1 MALDIYDTR
10 AQLAAID
17 LMEPEYTFLHD
28 MTVRDAGTVE
38 DDKAI
43 YDYRKGIRRMA
54 PVVHPGTGGVLM
66 ERDGY
71 ETREVGFATI
81 APERV
86 IEVEQLRG
94 RAFNEKI
101 LGAMTPAERAK
112 KMQARDIVDMRKAIQ
127 RRREHM
133 ARQVSMDGKLE
144 LFEYTNEGRSKRAN
158 LVADYGHTNKY
169 VPAIAWDQT
178 GAKVEYDMQK
188 MLDLVQDGLGFV
200 EWVIMA
206 PDVAAAMLYNSEYVK
221 RLDIRNVDI
230 GSINAKYKGQ
240 GVRFVGHNIDGVE
253 MYSFAGTFID
263 DDGISK
269 PVMPSGKLIM
279 GYKGMLIEYHGPV
292 TQVEK
297 VDGDH
302 VTYIKKE
309 VPLKYSSI
317 ESNSTKNRLTSR
329 PTIVPENVDGWVV
342 ADVLTA

>member
-1 MALDIYDTR
+1 MDLYDTR

-28 MTVRDAGTVE
+28 MTVRDGGTVE

-43 YDYRKGIRRMA
+43 YDFRKGSRKMA

-66 ERDGY
+66 ERSGF
-71 ETREVGFATI
+71 ETREIGFATV

-86 IEVEQLRG
+86 IEVNQLYG
-94 RAFNEKI
+94 RSFGEKI
-101 LGAMTPAERAK
+101 LGAMTPAERAR
-112 KMQARDIVDMRKAIQ
+112 KMQAKDLVEMRKATQ

-133 ARQVSMDGKLE
+133 ARQVTLTGKLE

-158 LVADYGHTNKY
+158 LIADYGFSNNFT
-169 VPAIAWDQT
+169 PGSDSAPWDQS
-178 GAKVEYDMQK
+178 GAKIESDMQK
-188 MLDLVQDGLGFV
+188 MLDLAQAGLGVV
-200 EWVIMA
+200 EWIIMA
-206 PDVAAAMLYNSEYVK
+206 PDVANALLYNSDYIK
-221 RLDIRNVDI
+221 RLDIRNVNI
-230 GSINAKYKGQ
+230 GEINARYRGQ

-253 MYSFAGTFID
+253 MWSFAGTFID
-263 DDGISK
+263 DDGLPK
-269 PVMPSGKLIM
+269 PIMPSGTLIM

-297 VDGDH
+297 VDGDPI
-302 VTYIKKE
+302 TYIKKE

-329 PTIVPENVDGWVV
+329 PTIVPENVDGWVIGH
-342 ADVLTA
+342 VL

>member
-1 MALDIYDTR
+1 MDLYDTR

-28 MTVRDAGTVE
+28 MTVRDGGTVE

-43 YDYRKGIRRMA
+43 YDFRKGSRKMA

-66 ERDGY
+66 ERSGF
-71 ETREVGFATI
+71 ETREIGFATV

-86 IEVEQLRG
+86 IEVNQLYG
-94 RAFNEKI
+94 RSFGEKI
-101 LGAMTPAERAK
+101 LGAMTPAERAR
-112 KMQARDIVDMRKAIQ
+112 KMQAKDLVEMRKAVQ

-133 ARQVSMDGKLE
+133 ARQVALTGKLE

-158 LVADYGHTNKY
+158 LIADYGFSNNFTPGSDSAPWN
-169 VPAIAWDQT
+169 QS
-178 GAKVEYDMQK
+178 GAKIESDMQK
-188 MLDLVQDGLGFV
+188 MLDLAQAGLGVV
-200 EWVIMA
+200 EWIIMA
-206 PDVAAAMLYNSEYVK
+206 PDVANALLYNSDYIK
-221 RLDIRNVDI
+221 RLDIRNVNI
-230 GSINAKYKGQ
+230 GDINAKYRGQ

-253 MYSFAGTFID
+253 MWSFAGTFID
-263 DDGISK
+263 DDGLPK
-269 PVMPSGKLIM
+269 PIMPSGTLIM

-297 VDGDH
+297 VDGDPI
-302 VTYIKKE
+302 TYIKKE

-329 PTIVPENVDGWVV
+329 PTIVPENVDGWVIGH
-342 ADVLTA
+342 VL

>member
-1 MALDIYDTR
+1 MDIYDTR

-28 MTVRDAGTVE
+28 MTVRDGGTVE

-43 YDYRKGIRRMA
+43 YDYRKGSRKMA

-66 ERDGY
+66 EREGFQ
-71 ETREVGFATI
+71 TREIGFATI

-86 IEVEQLRG
+86 IEVNQLYG
-94 RAFNEKI
+94 RSFGEKI

-112 KMQARDIVDMRKAIQ
+112 KMQARDLVEMRKAIQ

-133 ARQVSMDGKLE
+133 ARQLVLNGKLE

-158 LVADYGHTNKY
+158 LIADYGFTNVF
-169 VPAIAWDQT
+169 VPGQDSAAWDQG
-178 GAKVEYDMQK
+178 GAKIESDMQK
-188 MLDLVQDGLGFV
+188 ILDLAQAGLGVV
-200 EWVIMA
+200 EWMIMA
-206 PDVAAAMLYNSEYVK
+206 PNVANALLYNSDYVK
-221 RLDIRNVDI
+221 RLDIRNMNI
-230 GSINAKYKGQ
+230 GEINARYRGQ

-253 MYSFAGTFID
+253 MYSFAGTYID
-263 DDGISK
+263 DDGLVK
-269 PVMPSGKLIM
+269 PIMPSGTLIA
-279 GYKGMLIEYHGPV
+279 GCKGMLIEYHGPV

-297 VDGDH
+297 VDGDPI
-302 VTYIKKE
+302 TYIKKE

-329 PTIVPENVDGWVV
+329 PTIVPENIDGWVV
-342 ADVLTA
+342 ANVL

>member
-1 MALDIYDTR
+1 MDIYDTR

-28 MTVRDAGTVE
+28 MTVRDGGTVE

-43 YDYRKGIRRMA
+43 YDYRKGNRKMA

-66 ERDGY
+66 EREGFQ
-71 ETREVGFATI
+71 TREIGFATV

-86 IEVEQLRG
+86 VEVNQLYG
-94 RAFNEKI
+94 RAFGEKI
-101 LGAMTPAERAK
+101 LGGMTPAERAK
-112 KMQARDIVDMRKAIQ
+112 KMMARDLVDMRKAIQ

-133 ARQVSMDGKLE
+133 ARQVALTGKLE
-144 LFEYTNEGRSKRAN
+144 LFEYTNEGRSKNATMI
-158 LVADYGHTNKY
+158 ADYGFGNNF
-169 VPAIAWDQT
+169 VPGADSAAWNQA
-178 GAKVEYDMQK
+178 GAHIESDMQR
-188 MLDLVQDGLGFV
+188 MLDLAQAGLGMV
-200 EWVIMA
+200 EWIIMA
-206 PDVAAAMLYNSEYVK
+206 PDVANAILYNTNYVQH
-221 RLDIRNVDI
+221 LDIRNVNI
-230 GSINAKYKGQ
+230 GEINARYRGQ
-240 GVRFVGHNIDGVE
+240 GVRFIGHNIDGVE
-253 MYSFAGTFID
+253 MWSFAGTYID
-263 DDGISK
+263 DDGTAK
-269 PVMPSGKLIM
+269 PILPSGKLIM

-297 VDGDH
+297 ADGDP

-342 ADVLTA
+342 GTVL

>member
-1 MALDIYDTR
+1 MDIYDTR

-43 YDYRKGIRRMA
+43 YDYRKGSRKMA

-66 ERDGY
+66 ERDGFQ
-71 ETREVGFATI
+71 TREIGFATV

-86 IEVEQLRG
+86 IEVNQLNG
-94 RAFNEKI
+94 RMFGEKI

-112 KMQARDIVDMRKAIQ
+112 KMQAKDLVEMRKAVQ

-133 ARQVSMDGKLE
+133 ARQVVLSGKLE

-158 LVADYGHTNKY
+158 LIADYGCSNLFA
-169 VPAIAWDQT
+169 PGLDSAPWNQN
-178 GAKVEYDMQK
+178 GAKIESDMMK
-188 MLDLVQDGLGFV
+188 MLNLVQAGQGIV
-200 EWVIMA
+200 EWIIMA
-206 PDVAAAMLYNSEYVK
+206 PDVHGCLLYNSDYIK
-221 RLDIRNVDI
+221 RLDIRNVNI
-230 GSINAKYKGQ
+230 GEINARYRGQ

-253 MYSFAGTFID
+253 MYSFAGTFVD
-263 DDGISK
+263 DDGLVK
-269 PVMPSGKLIM
+269 PILPSGTLIM
-279 GYKGMLIEYHGPV
+279 GYKGMLNEYHGPV

-297 VDGDH
+297 AAGDPI
-302 VTYIKKE
+302 TYIKKE

-329 PTIVPENVDGWVV
+329 PTIVPENIDGWVM
-342 ADVLTA
+342 ANVL